1 MLLRPV
7 TSILAARGAVYVRG
21 NTSRVELFCYVLCAM
36 CVIFS
41 SWHAIDIFG
50 FFNIIFPRTNFSVC

>member
-1 MLLRPV
+1 
-7 TSILAARGAVYVRG
+7 VRE